1 MLFSFGD
8 RGIEGIA
15 LYFVIY
21 AVSNFV
27 SKPITGR
34 WTDKTGFYYP
44 GIMSCLVAAAS
55 LVVIA
60 FSYSLPAIIVAGVLV
75 GIGMGTAMSVY
86 QTMAVAIVA
95 RTSRGAA
102 MSTFLFLFNIGIAAG
117 AFLAGV
123 LVEPVGYTGMY
134 LVMAGCCLLG
144 CIVFVCGGQKRI
156 DRYHDLQQR

>member
-1 MLFSFGD
+1 M
-8 RGIEGIA
+8 
-15 LYFVIY
+15 IY

-44 GIMSCLVAAAS
+44 GIVSCVLAAAS
-55 LVVIA
+55 LAAIA
-60 FSYSLPAIIVAGVLV
+60 FSYNLTMIIIAGVLV
-75 GIGMGTAMSVY
+75 GLGMGTAMSVY

-95 RTSRGAA
+95 PTSRGAA
-102 MSTFLFLFNIGIAAG
+102 MSTFLFLFNIGIALG

-123 LVEPVGYTGMY
+123 LVEPIGYTGMF
-134 LVMAGCCLLG
+134 LVMSACSVLG
-144 CIVFVCGGQKRI
+144 GIVFVLGGRQRI